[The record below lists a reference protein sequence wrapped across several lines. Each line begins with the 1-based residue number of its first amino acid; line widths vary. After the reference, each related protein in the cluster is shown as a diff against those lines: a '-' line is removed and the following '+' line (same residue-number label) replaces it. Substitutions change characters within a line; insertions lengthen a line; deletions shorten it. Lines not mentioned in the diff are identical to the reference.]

1 VEELLISFMIKPVI
15 SSQGLV
21 WRILLRYAQIW
32 FFSVQAW
39 VVVMQNP
46 SSTALF
52 EPLDAVSVST
62 SHLSLPPKQVL
73 DLRAGNAADATL
85 ASPLSQKN
93 TSGKKQLSSTKTRS
107 ASQKIDP
114 AYRSAQRHTL
124 WVKFLKFSIP
134 VGALVAA
141 GLIVFVSYFKNLTK
155 DASVSVGAVT
165 LSGTKITM
173 EKPHL
178 TGFRGKDSKP
188 YEVTAVS
195 AAQDIRSP
203 NVVELTTLKA
213 IVNAEQNSKTRM
225 EADFGIY
232 DSQKEQIDLKRNVRV
247 RTDSGYDA
255 KLSSAFVDFK
265 GGTVISKEPVKVDFS
280 GGSIES
286 DRMDITDGGKKMVF
300 EGRVHTVFT
309 TPAPAE
315 KSPKKP

>member
-1 VEELLISFMIKPVI
+1 
-15 SSQGLV
+15 
-21 WRILLRYAQIW
+21 
-32 FFSVQAW
+32 
-39 VVVMQNP
+39 MQNP
-46 SSTALF
+46 SSTAPF
-52 EPLDAVSVST
+52 EPHDASGLDASA
-62 SHLSLPPKQVL
+62 LPQPSKQVL
-73 DLRAGNAADATL
+73 DLRAGRADDQTRLTPSSHGNERHGNARL
-85 ASPLSQKN
+85 KQRLPSSASP
-93 TSGKKQLSSTKTRS
+93 SSCTRS
-107 ASQKIDP
+107 KQVDP

-141 GLIVFVSYFKNLTK
+141 GLIVFVSYFKNITK
-155 DASVSVGAVT
+155 DASVSMGAVT

-213 IVNAEQNSKTRM
+213 VVSAEQNSKTRM

-265 GGTVISKEPVKVDFS
+265 GGSVISKEPVKVDFS

-309 TPAPAE
+309 TPAAAE